1 MSIVFR
7 AQASAI
13 SPDGKPLP
21 PPVGNNS
28 NDNVPL
34 IIDCPRLPPREGAKS
49 VQDLRPD
56 DIRLVMGIGDSVMA
70 GFGAKGIVNN
80 RFISLNTLKENRG
93 VSFAMGG
100 DPGAM
105 TVPNLIQY
113 YSPNLLGS
121 SVGDHMISICFGDEI
136 CPKGQYRESIDK
148 MNAAQSG
155 ARSLNLDHEIDYLLE
170 RLDELYHDQQIQPT
184 DWKLLTFF
192 IGSNDI
198 CHSCTTPTSLPI
210 PFAIN
215 AADAIDRIR
224 KSIRN
229 VLVQVV
235 GVMRV
240 DEIFIETQAYP
251 EYCQPFPR
259 SSFVMHDHECEC
271 AHSEANRTIMRTL
284 TPQYNTALESIV
296 SRYPSNDTFAVVFQP
311 LKMDVSSFPIQVI
324 SDVDCFHPSVVG
336 HSWFAKELWQM
347 MFLPSQQKQMT
358 LKFNENAP
366 IYCPTEADRF
376 RVD

>member
-1 MSIVFR
+1 MSAIYR
-7 AQASAI
+7 AQASAV
-13 SPDGKPLP
+13 SPEGQP
-21 PPVGNNS
+21 PSTGNNS
-28 NDNVPL
+28 NERVPL
-34 IIDCPRLPPREGAKS
+34 IIDCPRLPPREGAQS
-49 VQDLRPD
+49 VKDLRPD

-70 GFGAKGIVNN
+70 GFGAKGIINN

-113 YSPNLLGS
+113 YSPDLLGS

-136 CPKGQYRESIDK
+136 CPDGQYRESIDQ

-155 ARSLNLDHEIDYLLE
+155 ARSLNLNHEIDYLLE
-170 RLDELYHDQQIQPT
+170 RLDELYDNQQIQPS

-198 CHSCTTPTSLPI
+198 CHSCTTPTSFPI
-210 PFAIN
+210 PFSIN
-215 AADAIDRIR
+215 VADAIDRMDIMHNALII
-224 KSIRN
+224 SMYY
-229 VLVQVV
+229 VV

-259 SSFVMHDHECEC
+259 SSFVMHNHECEC

-284 TPQYNTALESIV
+284 TPQYNTALETIV

-324 SDVDCFHPSVVG
+324 RYDIPHYLSNNIMCMVI
-336 HSWFAKELWQM
+336 
-347 MFLPSQQKQMT
+347 T
-358 LKFNENAP
+358 
-366 IYCPTEADRF
+366 YCII
-376 RVD
+376 VQ